1 MSSSLLFRNKLIR
14 IFRLFTIH
22 RGDYGAI
29 YYMLS
34 KLNPKI
40 ELQGVGEKRLKDRKN
55 RKSINMN
62 LFNNAYRDISQGAL
76 QLEVKVEGI
85 REGFLGNSL
94 VPEIYIIQ
102 TDMDNSTE
110 TSTPVSVGNIVTTK
124 IKATNS
130 ISYDV
135 TQAFEFKSWA
145 NAQISVMVPHED
157 YESLHFELKVLDRG
171 HELYNYTQSNCSF
184 YLI

>member
-1 MSSSLLFRNKLIR
+1 
-14 IFRLFTIH
+14 
-22 RGDYGAI
+22 
-29 YYMLS
+29 MLS